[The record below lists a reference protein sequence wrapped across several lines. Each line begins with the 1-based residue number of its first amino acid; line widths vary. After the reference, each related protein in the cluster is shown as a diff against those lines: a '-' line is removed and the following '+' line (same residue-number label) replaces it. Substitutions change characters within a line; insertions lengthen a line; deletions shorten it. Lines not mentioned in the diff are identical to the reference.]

1 LTNGDLPFEG
11 DFTGAYQW
19 TLQLQ
24 PFAAATVRV
33 AYALNTEQSLLR
45 ADIDRNGCVD
55 DADLLQ
61 VLFGFGRAGSLLPSD
76 VNGDNVVD
84 DADLL
89 EVLFQFGAGCR

>member
-1 LTNGDLPFEG
+1 
-11 DFTGAYQW
+11 
-19 TLQLQ
+19 
-24 PFAAATVRV
+24 VRV

-61 VLFGFGRAGSLLPSD
+61 VLFDFGRAGSLLPSD